1 MKSIRLLTFAAAVAT
16 WSADSAHAEHP
27 RRNWRTA
34 DPVVNQRQ
42 DNQQDRIA
50 QGVRSGE
57 LTRHETRVLA
67 HKEAELARLEARLKS
82 DGKLTPQ
89 ERARLQ
95 HRLDALS
102 KEIYQQ
108 KHDAQDR
115 N

>member
-1 MKSIRLLTFAAAVAT
+1 MKTNLLLSLACATVLAAGSTAL
-16 WSADSAHAEHP
+16 ADHP
-27 RRNWRTA
+27 RCNWRTR
-34 DPVVNQRQ
+34 DPGVNQRQ
-42 DNQQDRIA
+42 ENQRDRIA

-57 LTRHETRVLA
+57 LTRHEARVLA

-95 HRLDALS
+95 HRLDVLS